1 MDFCHWFFC
10 FSLFSF
16 FQIFFLFFSLTTL
29 FFLFFFFFLLFFN
42 AKGLHTLVNIQ
53 KTYTPLV
60 PRNKGGEMHPEYPPV
75 RFIPKNN
82 SIRPISN
89 LSMVP
94 KGPKGPNKTKK
105 KKFQKFQKLK
115 SMNKHLEDTYQ
126 ACKALTL
133 KRPEMNGLGVHG
145 LDGVYF
151 RIAPWLRN
159 VKQTSAPLYIGKTDV
174 ASCFDSILPTKLLNI
189 VHSLFDEE
197 TNNEKKQK
205 QKQEQ
210 KKKQKKRQEELKKTA
225 NEKDMIGGGGPSL
238 PLPMSLPSEEDDDD
252 DDDDDDDTEVSF

>member
-1 MDFCHWFFC
+1 
-10 FSLFSF
+10 
-16 FQIFFLFFSLTTL
+16 
-29 FFLFFFFFLLFFN
+29 
-42 AKGLHTLVNIQ
+42 
-53 KTYTPLV
+53 
-60 PRNKGGEMHPEYPPV
+60 MHPEYPPV
-75 RFIPKNN
+75 RFIPKKN

-89 LSMVP
+89 LSMVPKGP

-159 VKQTSAPLYIGKTDV
+159 VKQTSAPIYIGKTDV

-205 QKQEQ
+205 LKQEQEQGRSKIKTKETAKQKQEQ
-210 KKKQKKRQEELKKTA
+210 KTKPNVKAKQKVVQKLLYL
-225 NEKDMIGGGGPSL
+225 EK
-238 PLPMSLPSEEDDDD
+238 
-252 DDDDDDDTEVSF
+252 